1 MQQAPA
7 ATSHVDPVAQAAIR
21 SATWGFRISAA
32 FLAVGLIISLA
43 RQQALEQ
50 HLGSFGTILD
60 DAIHGHAAGF
70 IGLAIAAIILTPVAT
85 TLTIAIS
92 FFREGDRRYGGFT
105 LVVLAILVFSVAIS
119 QV

>member
-1 MQQAPA
+1 MQQ
-7 ATSHVDPVAQAAIR
+7 TSSMTKDIDPVAQAAIR
-21 SATWGFRISAA
+21 SASWGFRVSALLLAIGLVIS
-32 FLAVGLIISLA
+32 VI
-43 RQQALEQ
+43 RQQVLES

-60 DAIHGHAAGF
+60 EAVHLEGPGF

-85 TLTIAIS
+85 TLTVTLA

-105 LVVLAILVFSVAIS
+105 LVVLAILIFSVAIS